1 MSDPTSVDVVSIIRR
16 KASSTDHLSLGELIQ
31 SNFIREYGDI
41 DRIRFVDLLCD
52 SDSPA
57 IHEPPLSTGVAERA
71 SLSHSKLKDFVINF
85 DLRQFGLEYGTRVAI
100 LLPNGPELAVCLLS
114 VISRWCAVPLNPTI
128 TVGELQSEIKS
139 SKAQAIILLSG
150 APGSDIIIS
159 TAKQLNIGILVITP
173 LGAIAG
179 LFRIVMLSPV
189 PSDDKMPISSSKQ
202 NVKLLLHTSGTS
214 GNKKLVPYT
223 FNMVLIGVS
232 CIIES
237 WQLTRSD
244 VCLNMMPLF
253 HIGGIMR
260 NVLAPILS
268 GGTLIACSGFDA
280 LLFWDIMNVQRVT
293 WYYAAPTMHHAIL
306 LQAEQRRAT
315 NSALSTSSIRFIANA
330 AGGLLPV
337 LALGL
342 KATFKCLILT
352 SYGMTECM
360 PISTPPPEYNLDPSG
375 TSGKAVGPSILIVD
389 DDLKVLPDNSKGNIF
404 VRGVPCFGGYEDNDT
419 ANEESFFT
427 INGQSGWFNT
437 GDMGYLDANGYL
449 FISGRSKEVINRG
462 GETISPFEIE
472 EALVQ
477 HTSIKEAIAFS
488 APHAQYQESVGAV
501 IVVKNGSNRPDLIS
515 LHKYLDNKLHRSKWP
530 QVLVFMDAL
539 PKNAAGKVLRIKFA
553 ERIGLA
559 DIDEESSQLT
569 RMYEGQCPPIGAPL
583 TLKIKIT
590 LVKIG
595 EEILTT
601 FLTAQSDI
609 KSAIVIKTDFPF
621 RQDTFVAFI
630 VLTNSEH
637 HNPKDVEKLK
647 LLMDGLQLSC
657 EASLHKY
664 LVPAFIHP
672 IHYFP
677 KKPKAGGGE
686 EVDYQALTTK
696 ALQIYNEINTV
707 APRNAIESQ
716 IEAIF
721 RAQLSASST
730 VSVTASFFD
739 LGGDSLKAGQLVS
752 ALRKKLRV
760 QLSVSDLFTAP
771 TVESLAHKISLMKT
785 LGSPGMGSGAAKKV
799 NGSESS
805 KDAIYSQKDQFESWE
820 FSMHNSSTSFAC
832 LFIQSLPLLVI
843 YPFRAIIIWFLIAAP
858 WVELMRRGYGRF
870 NSLICAMAIARFT
883 LGILAPL
890 VGILAKWLIIGR
902 YKVGKYPIWGSM
914 YLRWWL
920 VQQIVAIMGKGY
932 FRDDLPIIGP
942 HLVRAYYVMMGAKI
956 GSNVKIHKDAK
967 IGQPDLLTIGNDVV
981 IDNAT
986 IRPFGLE
993 EGHFVM
999 LPITIG
1005 DRCSIGVKS
1014 VVAPGTTL
1022 PSGTCIGP
1030 LSSSHEMNDGE
1041 AHFRDYCRPSF
1052 APPPFMLILLVG
1064 IPILLFN
1071 ISIGLV
1077 PWYFGLRILVS
1088 GAKYGGWYVSD
1099 IHSIHSAFMWWI
1111 TPERLIFYFMI
1122 RIIRR
1127 CITPIMRLIFVIGVK
1142 KYFIGEFI
1150 PMNNYQRNLPWN
1162 RFRYWLMARLLPGG
1176 GLGGVAK
1183 LVGTHYEIISIIYR
1197 LLGAKVGKRVYW
1209 PGSGLEI
1216 VEYDLLDVGDD
1227 VVFGSRSVVMTS
1239 SAKRSARVTF
1249 EAGTMIADRCVI
1261 LPGVTIRKGA
1271 VLGSGS
1277 LAEENMDVPVGS
1289 VWVGST
1295 GGRCVM
1301 ASPADPSY
1309 DVKDTI
1315 TPFGRAFYLGQA
1327 IFPVIP
1333 LHVVVMYNMI
1343 WQAFCTCYRN
1353 CPIALS
1359 LMLCRRI
1366 MSFDDIEYSSGELFQ
1381 FTMLAFIPI
1390 NILRTIISLGI
1401 DIIGKWS
1408 ILGKRVQGV
1417 YPWDESSYC
1426 QLWQLYLTIQE
1437 IRRAERRKCGI
1448 LDMIQGSQYLV
1459 WYFRAL
1465 GSDIGKNVCLYP
1477 NGGDPMMTEPD
1488 LVTIGDNACIDDAS
1502 LIAHINTRGIFRLN
1516 PLNVGKG
1523 CVLKSMCRL
1532 LSGASTESHSILKEH
1547 TLVLAGENVDS
1558 GQVWQGWPSVSSLPL
1573 TSHRAE
1579 LIKMLEKE
1587 LFDLAN
1593 RDKKQKQEIRMLKR
1607 AELVG
1612 GGLSSVSFQEVEI
1625 QDLEKNDGKSRGV
1638 LEKEPLLKG
1647 QKQTYGS
1654 SIVKE
1659 I

>member
-1 MSDPTSVDVVSIIRR
+1 MSDVHTAIDVLSIIRR
-16 KASSTDHLSLGELIQ
+16 KSANENSSLGDLIQ

-41 DRIRFVDLLCD
+41 DRIRFVDLLSD

-57 IHEPPLSTGVAERA
+57 IHEPPLSTGISDRA
-71 SLSHSKLKDFVINF
+71 YLSHNKLKEFVLNF
-85 DLRQFGLEYGTRVAI
+85 DLQQFGLQYGARVAI

-150 APGSDIIIS
+150 APGSDVIIS
-159 TAKQLNIGILVITP
+159 TAKQLNIGILVINP

-189 PSDDKMPISSSKQ
+189 PTDDKMPTSAVSKRQ
-202 NVKLLLHTSGTS
+202 NIKLLLHTSGTS

-237 WQLTRSD
+237 WHLTRSD

-268 GGTLIACSGFDA
+268 GGTLIACSGFDP
-280 LLFWDIMNVQRVT
+280 LLFWDILSLQKVT

-306 LQAEQRRAT
+306 LQAEQRRST
-315 NSALSTSSIRFIANA
+315 DSTLSTSSIRFIANA

-360 PISTPPPEYNLDPSG
+360 PISTPPPDYNLDPSG

-389 DDLKVLPDNSKGNIF
+389 DDLNVLSDNEKGNIF
-404 VRGVPCFGGYEDNDT
+404 VRGVPCFSGYEDNET

-437 GDMGYLDANGYL
+437 GDMGYLDASGYL

-477 HTSIKEAIAFS
+477 HKDVKEAIAFS

-501 IVVKNGSNRPDLIS
+501 LVLKNGSNRPDLIS
-515 LHKYLDNKLHRSKWP
+515 LHKYLENKLHRSKWP
-530 QVLVFMDAL
+530 QVLVFMNAL

-553 ERIGLA
+553 ERIGLN

-569 RMYEGQCPPIGAPL
+569 RMYEGECPPVGAPL
-583 TLKIKIT
+583 TLKISIN
-590 LVKIG
+590 LVKTD
-595 EEILTT
+595 EQILTN
-601 FLTAQSDI
+601 FLMDLPEI
-609 KSAIVIKTDFPF
+609 KNAMVIKTDFPF
-621 RQDTFVAFI
+621 RLDTFVAFV
-630 VLTNSEH
+630 VLADNVH
-637 HNPKDVEKLK
+637 RNPKDAEILK
-647 LLMDGLQLSC
+647 SFMNKLQLSC
-657 EASLHKY
+657 EEKLHKY

-672 IHYFP
+672 IHFFP
-677 KKPKAGGGE
+677 KTQKSGGGGE
-686 EVDYQALTTK
+686 EIDYQALTSK
-696 ALQIYNEINTV
+696 ALQIYSEINTV
-707 APRNAIESQ
+707 APRNSIESQ
-716 IEAIF
+716 IESIF

-730 VSVTASFFD
+730 ISVTASFFD

-771 TVESLAHKISLMKT
+771 TVESLAHKISAMKT
-785 LGSPGMGSGAAKKV
+785 LGSPGMGSGTTKNV
-799 NGSESS
+799 NGSSS
-805 KDAIYSQKDQFESWE
+805 ASSDRTYNDKNKFESWE
-820 FSMHNSSTSFAC
+820 FSMHHSNTSFAC
-832 LFIQSLPLLVI
+832 LLVQSLPLLII

-870 NSLICAMAIARFT
+870 NSLICAMAISRFA

-890 VGILAKWLIIGR
+890 IGILAKWMIIGR
-902 YKVGKYPIWGSM
+902 YKVGKYPIWGNM

-920 VQQIVAIMGKGY
+920 VQQIIAIMGKGY
-932 FRDDLPIIGP
+932 FRDDLPFIGP

-967 IGQPDLLTIGNDVV
+967 IGQPDLLTIGNDVI
-981 IDNAT
+981 IDNAI

-1014 VVAPGTTL
+1014 VVTPGTFL

-1052 APPPFMLILLVG
+1052 LPPPFMLILLIG
-1064 IPILLFN
+1064 IPIILFN

-1088 GAKYGGWYVSD
+1088 SAKYGGWYVSD

-1111 TPERLIFYFMI
+1111 TPERLIFYFLI

-1127 CITPIMRLIFVIGVK
+1127 CITPFMRLIFVIGVK
-1142 KYFIGEFI
+1142 RYFIGEFT

-1216 VEYDLLDVGDD
+1216 VEYDLLEVGDD
-1227 VVFGSRSVVMTS
+1227 VVFGSRSVIMTS
-1239 SAKRSARVTF
+1239 TAKRSAKVIF

-1301 ASPADPSY
+1301 ASPSDPSY

-1327 IFPVIP
+1327 TFPVIP
-1333 LHVVVMYNMI
+1333 LHVVVMYNVI

-1366 MSFDDIEYSSGELFQ
+1366 MSFDDIEYSPRELFQ

-1390 NILRTIISLGI
+1390 NIIRTLLSLGI
-1401 DIIGKWS
+1401 DILGKWT

-1426 QLWQLYLTIQE
+1426 QLWQLYLTVQE
-1437 IRRAERRKCGI
+1437 IRRAERKKCGI

-1465 GSDIGKNVCLYP
+1465 GSNIGNNVCLYP

-1516 PLNVGKG
+1516 PLNVGNG

-1558 GQVWQGWPSVSSLPL
+1558 GQVWQGWPSTSSLPL
-1573 TSHRAE
+1573 THHRAE

-1587 LFDLAN
+1587 LFDLSN

-1607 AELVG
+1607 AEMMG
-1612 GGLSSVSFQEVEI
+1612 GGVSFQEVEI
-1625 QDLEKNDGKSRGV
+1625 QDAEKGESKTRIT
-1638 LEKEPLLKG
+1638 EKEPLLRN
-1647 QKQTYGS
+1647 QKPTYGS
-1654 SIVKE
+1654 SIKE

>member
-1 MSDPTSVDVVSIIRR
+1 MMSDIHTTVDILSIIKR
-16 KASSTDHLSLGELIQ
+16 KSNENASLGEAIQ
-31 SNFIREYGDI
+31 SNFIREYGDLE
-41 DRIRFVDLLCD
+41 RIRFVDLLSD
-52 SDSPA
+52 SDTPA
-57 IHEPPLSTGVAERA
+57 IHEPPLSTGLSDRA
-71 SLSHSKLKDFVINF
+71 FLSHKKLKDFVINF
-85 DLRQFGLEYGTRVAI
+85 DLQQFGLQHGARVAT

-114 VISRWCAVPLNPTI
+114 VISKWCAVPLNPTI
-128 TVGELQSEIKS
+128 TVGELKSEIKS

-159 TAKQLNIGILVITP
+159 TAEQLNIGILVITP

-179 LFRIVMLSPV
+179 LFRMVMLSPV
-189 PSDDKMPISSSKQ
+189 PSDRDDKMPNSTVSKRQ
-202 NVKLLLHTSGTS
+202 NIKLLLHTSGTS

-237 WQLTRSD
+237 WQLTHSD

-280 LLFWDIMNVQRVT
+280 LLFWDVLSLQRVT

-306 LQAEQRRAT
+306 LQAEQRRST
-315 NSALSTSSIRFIANA
+315 NSDLSTSSIRFIANA

-389 DDLKVLPDNSKGNIF
+389 DDLKLLTENVKGNIF
-404 VRGVPCFGGYEDNDT
+404 VRGVPCFSGYEDNDT

-449 FISGRSKEVINRG
+449 FISGRSKEIINRG

-477 HTSIKEAIAFS
+477 HKDIKEAIAFS
-488 APHAQYQESVGAV
+488 APHAQYQESVGAL
-501 IVVKNGSNRPDLIS
+501 IVLKGGCNRPDLVS
-515 LHKYLDNKLHRSKWP
+515 LHKYLDDKLHRSKWP

-553 ERIGLA
+553 ERIGLN

-583 TLKIKIT
+583 TLKINVN
-590 LVKIG
+590 LVKADDQ
-595 EEILTT
+595 ILTN
-601 FLTAQSDI
+601 FLMNLPEVKNT
-609 KSAIVIKTDFPF
+609 IVIKTDFPF
-621 RQDTFVAFI
+621 RQDAFI
-630 VLTNSEH
+630 AFVVLADSEH
-637 HNPKDVEKLK
+637 HNPKEIEKLK
-647 LLMDGLQLSC
+647 LFMNHLQGSC
-657 EASLHKY
+657 EEKLHKY

-677 KKPKAGGGE
+677 KKQKSGGGE
-686 EVDYQALTTK
+686 EIDYQALTTK
-696 ALQIYNEINTV
+696 ALQIYSDINTV
-707 APRNAIESQ
+707 APRNSIESQ

-771 TVESLAHKISLMKT
+771 TIESLAHKISFMKT
-785 LGSPGMGSGAAKKV
+785 LGSPGMGSETTKKV
-799 NGSESS
+799 NGSLQSS
-805 KDAIYSQKDQFESWE
+805 DATYNQKNKFESWE
-820 FSMHNSSTSFAC
+820 FSMHHSSTSFAC
-832 LFIQSLPLLVI
+832 LLTQSMPLLII

-870 NSLICAMAIARFT
+870 NSLICAMALARFL
-883 LGILAPL
+883 LGVLAPL
-890 VGILAKWLIIGR
+890 VGIIAKWIIIGR

-920 VQQIVAIMGKGY
+920 VQQIIAIMGKGY
-932 FRDDLPIIGP
+932 FRDDLPYIGP

-1014 VVAPGTTL
+1014 VIAPGTVL
-1022 PSGTCIGP
+1022 PSGTSIGP

-1052 APPPFMLILLVG
+1052 SPPPFMLILLVG
-1064 IPILLFN
+1064 IPILLIN

-1077 PWYFGLRILVS
+1077 PWYLGLRILVS
-1088 GAKYGGWYVSD
+1088 SAKYGGWYVGD
-1099 IHSIHSAFMWWI
+1099 IDSIHSAFMWWI
-1111 TPERLIFYFMI
+1111 TPERLIFYFLI

-1127 CITPIMRLIFVIGVK
+1127 CITPIIRLIFVIGVK
-1142 KYFIGEFI
+1142 KYFIGKFT
-1150 PMNNYQRNLPWN
+1150 PVNNYERNLPWN
-1162 RFRYWLMARLLPGG
+1162 RFRYWLMTRLLPGG

-1216 VEYDLLDVGDD
+1216 VEYDLLEVGDD
-1227 VVFGSRSVVMTS
+1227 VVFGSRSVIMTS
-1239 SAKRSARVTF
+1239 SAKRSAKVIF

-1289 VWVGST
+1289 IWVGST

-1309 DVKDTI
+1309 NVKDTI

-1327 IFPVIP
+1327 TFPVIP
-1333 LHVVVMYNMI
+1333 LHVVVIYNMI

-1366 MSFDDIEYSSGELFQ
+1366 MSFDDIEYSPRELFQ

-1390 NILRTIISLGI
+1390 NIIRAIISLGV

-1465 GSDIGKNVCLYP
+1465 GSTIGKNVCLYP

-1516 PLNVGKG
+1516 PLNVGSG

-1532 LSGASTESHSILKEH
+1532 LSGASTEPHSILKEH

-1558 GQVWQGWPSVSSLPL
+1558 GQVWQGWPSASSLPL
-1573 TSHRAE
+1573 TNHRAE

-1587 LFDLAN
+1587 LFDSSN
-1593 RDKKQKQEIRMLKR
+1593 RDKRQKQEIRMLKR
-1607 AELVG
+1607 AEMVG
-1612 GGLSSVSFQEVEI
+1612 GVSFKEIEI
-1625 QDLEKNDGKSRGV
+1625 QDPEKGV
-1638 LEKEPLLKG
+1638 KKMENEPLLLRN
-1647 QKQTYGS
+1647 QKSNYS
-1654 SIVKE
+1654 SIKAF
-1659 I
+1659 